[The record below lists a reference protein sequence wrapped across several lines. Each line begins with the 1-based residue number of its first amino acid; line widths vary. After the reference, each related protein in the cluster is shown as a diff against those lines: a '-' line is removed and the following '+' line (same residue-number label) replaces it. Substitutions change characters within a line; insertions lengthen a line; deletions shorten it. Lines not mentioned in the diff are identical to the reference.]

1 MVPGFFVPQ
10 KRCQTFQRYKIS
22 RLTWRRAC
30 TFYFK
35 GGFRMNRT
43 NGTMEPVFEE
53 PSGRA
58 GHDAHVQVRMIAFVG
73 LMGAVST
80 VLMLLRFPLPFLPP
94 FMSFDLSG
102 VMEIMGGYLFGPV
115 GAFFVIIVKILLQLI
130 IQGSLSFGT
139 GEIQGLI
146 LSCAYVMPAI
156 AVYHWRKSKKTA
168 IIGMALSTVVVS
180 VTAVFTNLY
189 MIIPFYASLAG
200 MTMDDIVA
208 MCTAVNPA
216 MKDTATMVLLG
227 ILPFNLIKYGATSA
241 VTFFV
246 YKRLSKV
253 IRRIVNG

>member
-1 MVPGFFVPQ
+1 
-10 KRCQTFQRYKIS
+10 
-22 RLTWRRAC
+22 
-30 TFYFK
+30 
-35 GGFRMNRT
+35 
-43 NGTMEPVFEE
+43 MEPVFEE

-115 GAFFVIIVKILLQLI
+115 GAFFVII
-130 IQGSLSFGT
+130 LS
-139 GEIQGLI
+139 
-146 LSCAYVMPAI
+146 SAYVMPAI

-216 MKDTATMVLLG
+216 MKDAATMVLLG